1 MGAGPTYTDG
11 SVSPSRPFCLGW
23 LSFGC
28 SRQWTAQPWSLLTAR
43 CPRHVTAAAIGIR
56 TAPVV
61 LRVPRLLP
69 RAKHTFHLTISYD
82 KASHRVGSLGPTAKI
97 WGVFCQT
104 TRKSFGVQRWVWIT
118 NQGVVKTGRSIRM
131 VEGME
136 PNESR
141 EWRMH
146 CVQSDVRELSR
157 TRMLLAQTGCWPS
170 PNLHNKP
177 ALVPMEAFPLPELLE
192 GPSSL
197 CNTRSNRRFCR
208 GRCG

>member
-43 CPRHVTAAAIGIR
+43 CPHHVTAAAIGIR

-97 WGVFCQT
+97 WGVFSQT
-104 TRKSFGVQRWVWIT
+104 TRKSFGVQRWIWIT
-118 NQGVVKTGRSIRM
+118 NQGAVKNGPINSYGRGNGAER
-131 VEGME
+131 VEGMANALRSKRRAGIE
-136 PNESR
+136 PNAHAPGADWMLAIAQSAQSTRACANGSISASGASR
-141 EWRMH
+141 
-146 CVQSDVRELSR
+146 
-157 TRMLLAQTGCWPS
+157 
-170 PNLHNKP
+170 
-177 ALVPMEAFPLPELLE
+177 
-192 GPSSL
+192 GPV
-197 CNTRSNRRFCR
+197 FFM
-208 GRCG
+208 